1 MSTLLHPNFIIA
13 GVAVVFIAGL
23 IYVIYRLFRSLN
35 LLNRSFAKL
44 GYVTREDA
52 KLYFGEA
59 ADKVVDM
66 NSTFSEQHQK
76 MIEDGVRKAL
86 AESGDAMEGSLL
98 KSQQDAGNILLKAQ
112 QDAIQ
117 IVESTK
123 EDAKHYYER
132 AISDA
137 VDAIEW
143 TLGQYMKTHMDV
155 RQHEEII
162 DNLLK
167 AYIHERKP

>member
-1 MSTLLHPNFIIA
+1 MNLLPSNII
-13 GVAVVFIAGL
+13 GVGAAVVSLVVLVFI
-23 IYVIYRLFRSLN
+23 IYRLFRSLN

-52 KLYFGEA
+52 KMYFGEA

-66 NSTFSEQHQK
+66 NSSFSQQYQK

-86 AESGDAMEGSLL
+86 ADGGNVMEGSLL

-112 QDAIQ
+112 QDALQ
-117 IVESTK
+117 IVDSTK

-137 VDAIEW
+137 VDTIEW
-143 TLGQYMKTHMDV
+143 TLGQYLKTHMDV